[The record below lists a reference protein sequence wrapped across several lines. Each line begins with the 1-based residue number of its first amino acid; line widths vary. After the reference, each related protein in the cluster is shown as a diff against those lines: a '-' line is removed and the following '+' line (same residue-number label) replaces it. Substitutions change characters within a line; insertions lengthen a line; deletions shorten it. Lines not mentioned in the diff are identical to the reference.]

1 MNHRIIA
8 KVDAARFAREAVG
21 FHPDPVQTQI
31 LQVGH
36 TRGILN
42 CARQWGKSTVMAI
55 KAFHRAYFVAKSQIL
70 VVSPTERQSGELV
83 AKAQDFASQLG
94 LRLKGDGRNRVSIKF
109 PNGSRVIG
117 LPGRYEGTLRGYTA
131 SMLLVDEAAQVRDE
145 IYNTVRPM
153 LAATNGELWLM
164 STPNGK
170 QGFFYDEWSNGTEP
184 WLRILASADK
194 CSRYRTAFLEAERG
208 KGEARFRQE
217 YLGEFTHMQGAM
229 FDEAQIRRCFD
240 DTLSPLIPIAGK

>member
-1 MNHRIIA
+1 MNHLMIPQL
-8 KVDAARFAREAVG
+8 DAARFAKEAFG
-21 FHPDPVQTQI
+21 FHPDPVQTQV

-42 CARQWGKSTVMAI
+42 CARQWGKSTTMAI
-55 KAFHRAYFVAKSQIL
+55 KAFHRAYFIAKSQVL

-83 AKAQDFASQLG
+83 AKAQDFACQLG
-94 LRLKGDGRNRVSIKF
+94 LRLKGDGRNRISIKF
-109 PNGSRVIG
+109 PNGSRIIG
-117 LPGRYEGTLRGYTA
+117 LPGRYEGNLRGYTA

-145 IYNTVRPM
+145 IYNAVRPM

-170 QGFFYDEWSNGTEP
+170 HGFFYDEWRNGTEP
-184 WLRILASADK
+184 WLRILATADK
-194 CSRYRTAFLEAERG
+194 CSRYAPAFLEAERR

-229 FDEAQIRRCFD
+229 FDEAQIRSCFD
-240 DTLSPLIPIAGK
+240 DKLTPFIPRV